1 MNALDLV
8 LVGAVAGLV
17 LGMLLLG
24 GRMPAPT
31 PVYME
36 ERRRGGSLELFVALA
51 LGGMLILVL
60 AGLPPS
66 G

>member
-8 LVGAVAGLV
+8 LVGGMAGLV

-24 GRMPAPT
+24 GRPQVMAPIY
-31 PVYME
+31 PD